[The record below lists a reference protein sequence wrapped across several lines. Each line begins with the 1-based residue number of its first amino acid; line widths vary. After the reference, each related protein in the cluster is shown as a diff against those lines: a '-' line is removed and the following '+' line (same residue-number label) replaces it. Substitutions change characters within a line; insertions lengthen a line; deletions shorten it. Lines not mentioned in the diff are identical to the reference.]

1 MVHSVTKS
9 LRKSEVSVFTISCR
23 WVCSAHNSPS
33 TCQHRGLPNPQ
44 VVEAQVEAEAVL
56 KRTLEQLIDQRGGE
70 SALWHASRFCYCT
83 CRNSG
88 TGISYGVCLTK
99 TSRSRAF
106 PVGRR
111 CNAVAP
117 RVSHGP
123 CQHRRRSVVKIRCR
137 KLARLA
143 STSILHLWTDPT
155 SEQSIRGGMR
165 CSNAWSSLCW
175 SLCNL
180 TASARC
186 LHAGSVH
193 HFSSYAS
200 SSTAS
205 TPEENHEAVL
215 HACQCLVCF
224 VVYRT
229 TAVACRVFVCQ
240 YFLLSSRSPRVTTL
254 LMDAVNYW
262 ETRGRSHGP
271 TGSASGWTGPTKTP
285 LKNRRQAPYILVL
298 VKRLPSWFAGGAQ
311 GALTAGE
318 KKEKYAAVAVQ
329 LDAVHGHG
337 GWMRSVSRHWAPSA
351 ETNHL
356 VIWTPAGT
364 GN

>member
-1 MVHSVTKS
+1 M
-9 LRKSEVSVFTISCR
+9 
-23 WVCSAHNSPS
+23 
-33 TCQHRGLPNPQ
+33 
-44 VVEAQVEAEAVL
+44 
-56 KRTLEQLIDQRGGE
+56 
-70 SALWHASRFCYCT
+70 
-83 CRNSG
+83 
-88 TGISYGVCLTK
+88 TK
-99 TSRSRAF
+99 TSRSKAF

-137 KLARLA
+137 KLGRLA

-200 SSTAS
+200 SSAAS

-224 VVYRT
+224 VVYIPYH
-229 TAVACRVFVCQ
+229 RVGMSCVCMSIFSFKQ
-240 YFLLSSRSPRVTTL
+240 SLSTRHHTPYGRGQLLGDPR
-254 LMDAVNYW
+254 
-262 ETRGRSHGP
+262 H
-271 TGSASGWTGPTKTP
+271 
-285 LKNRRQAPYILVL
+285 
-298 VKRLPSWFAGGAQ
+298 
-311 GALTAGE
+311 
-318 KKEKYAAVAVQ
+318 
-329 LDAVHGHG
+329 
-337 GWMRSVSRHWAPSA
+337 
-351 ETNHL
+351 
-356 VIWTPAGT
+356 
-364 GN
+364 